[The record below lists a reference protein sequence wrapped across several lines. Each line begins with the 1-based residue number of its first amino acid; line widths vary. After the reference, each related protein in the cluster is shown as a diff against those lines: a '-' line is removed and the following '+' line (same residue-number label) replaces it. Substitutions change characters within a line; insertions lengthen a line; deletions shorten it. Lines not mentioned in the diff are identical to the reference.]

1 MSSAA
6 SVSLADRVAIV
17 TGAAQGI
24 GRATALL
31 FAACGA
37 HVAVCDRRS
46 EPLASLADELDTLG
60 NRMLVRELDVRD
72 REAVGQFVDDVA
84 LERGRVDLLV
94 NNAGGTFFAPFTDLS
109 DKGEDTLIAE
119 NFTQITNF
127 IRRAAPWIPRGGSIV
142 NVTSIEGHHA
152 APGFAVYGAMK
163 AAVEHLTK
171 SLALELAPRGIRVNA
186 VSPDAIA
193 TEGERDVRG
202 ELLAADAGF
211 EPARIPPLGYLA
223 TPEDCASVI
232 LFLASDLSRFVT
244 GATIPVDGGNAA
256 GGGWR
261 RVP

>member
-1 MSSAA
+1 MTSPS
-6 SVSLADRVAIV
+6 SVSLADRVAVI

-37 HVAVCDRRS
+37 QVAVCDRGP
-46 EPLASLADELDTLG
+46 EPLASLVEELDAPG
-60 NRMLVRELDVRD
+60 GRMVAGELDVRD
-72 REAVGQFVDDVA
+72 RDAVAQFIGDVTR
-84 LERGRVDLLV
+84 EHGRVDVLV
-94 NNAGGTFFAPFTDLS
+94 NNAGGTFFTPFLDLS

-119 NFTQITNF
+119 NFTQVTNVV
-127 IRRAAPWIPRGGSIV
+127 RRVVPWMTRGGSIV

-152 APGFAVYGAMK
+152 APGLAVYGAMK
-163 AAVEHLTK
+163 AALEHLTK

-202 ELLAADAGF
+202 ELLAADAGY
-211 EPARIPPLGYLA
+211 EPTRIPPLGYLGSA
-223 TPEDCASVI
+223 DDCASVI
-232 LFLASDLSRFVT
+232 LFLASDLSGFVT